1 MSSALRNSY
10 FPRAVNLDNQV
21 REYVG
26 ENSNKERGDYIR
38 KKNTQGIFGKNKISY
53 LIKMKIFEK
62 R

>member
-1 MSSALRNSY
+1 
-10 FPRAVNLDNQV
+10 VNLDNQV